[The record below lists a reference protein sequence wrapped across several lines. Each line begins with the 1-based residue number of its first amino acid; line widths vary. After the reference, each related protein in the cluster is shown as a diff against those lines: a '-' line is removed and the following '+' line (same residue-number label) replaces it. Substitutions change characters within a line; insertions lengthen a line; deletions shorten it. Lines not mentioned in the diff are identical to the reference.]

1 MKKNMK
7 NGLLAL
13 FIGLVFLSGC
23 ESKKTRSILL
33 KPMSEQFI
41 LGEMLALLIE
51 ENSDLHVKITK
62 GVGGGTS
69 NIHPAMIKE
78 ISTFTEYTGTGWL
91 VILKKTRYSHLT
103 NYSPSY
109 KKNIPGNTG

>member
-13 FIGLVFLSGC
+13 FIGLVLLSGC
-23 ESKKTRSILL
+23 ESKKDTIHIAT

-62 GVGGGTS
+62 ATFIRPWS
-69 NIHPAMIKE
+69 RE
-78 ISTFTEYTGTGWL
+78 ISTFTRNTRVQAGW
-91 VILKKTRYSHLT
+91 
-103 NYSPSY
+103 
-109 KKNIPGNTG
+109 